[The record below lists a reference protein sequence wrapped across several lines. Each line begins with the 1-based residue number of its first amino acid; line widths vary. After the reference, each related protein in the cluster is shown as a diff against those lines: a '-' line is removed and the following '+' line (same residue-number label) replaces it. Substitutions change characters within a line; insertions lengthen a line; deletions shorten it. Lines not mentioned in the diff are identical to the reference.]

1 MTTAPAEKSKLVE
14 AINTVESKKKEAI
27 VWNDELLVWYAREKD
42 AAARK
47 SKSIV
52 RRIAETTYHLISRL
66 VCLLML
72 KFYGMVWSVLNYAM
86 KLRPATKLPSST
98 VSASSSSASLGSAEV
113 AVQEEETEVAVMA
126 KESTSVKTEGSIS
139 VQTEVKPKGKEVGK
153 EEVKLGF
160 SKPAS
165 AQELEQMAQ
174 VRSELA
180 ALTSEEKEGMSS
192 AWLERLQQKEM
203 GYELLSY
210 LRKARGSPRVC
221 RELILNSARWRIEF
235 GVEQILEEEDL
246 TIEAFF
252 QGQVHEVD
260 WLPADADSVGG
271 RNPVLLYRSAKH
283 VPLDIPTERWLR
295 FFVRQCEHARLTHP
309 QKQVAILVDR
319 VGSGRKNQDPTV
331 LRALSPIIADHY
343 PLLIGRVYI
352 APVNTV
358 LFIIWRLV
366 SLILDEET
374 KSTIQLVQGEGWKES
389 LAEVLEPTALPVRLG
404 GSNEDF

>member
-1 MTTAPAEKSKLVE
+1 MRCPKVLLLSLIHALAMVAEGGISPAHTGHDCGIISRTFAESSSGALRPQEHFRTFSGFVSPLPSLRCQRLELQSLAVSSRPGARIRTCSQQKLALQMTTAPAEKSKLVE

-165 AQELEQMAQ
+165 AQGP
-174 VRSELA
+174 
-180 ALTSEEKEGMSS
+180 LTSRLSFDPSREK
-192 AWLERLQQKEM
+192 
-203 GYELLSY
+203 
-210 LRKARGSPRVC
+210 
-221 RELILNSARWRIEF
+221 
-235 GVEQILEEEDL
+235 
-246 TIEAFF
+246 AFF
-252 QGQVHEVD
+252 LVAFIHAVCSRSCCIRAG
-260 WLPADADSVGG
+260 ADGASSLGAGGADIRGEG
-271 RNPVLLYRSAKH
+271 RH
-283 VPLDIPTERWLR
+283 V
-295 FFVRQCEHARLTHP
+295 
-309 QKQVAILVDR
+309 K
-319 VGSGRKNQDPTV
+319 
-331 LRALSPIIADHY
+331 
-343 PLLIGRVYI
+343 
-352 APVNTV
+352 
-358 LFIIWRLV
+358 RLV
-366 SLILDEET
+366 
-374 KSTIQLVQGEGWKES
+374 GAPAAEGDG
-389 LAEVLEPTALPVRLG
+389 V
-404 GSNEDF
+404 